1 MIRVPRQTYSKGSEQ
16 PSATPGSPS
25 TSSLVPMGTPSKV
38 SRQPAVTAS
47 RPSGPRFRSGVVL
60 TIRTDKPEAE
70 IGLYEKDGK
79 KLAYE
84 TWQAHRQLAE
94 TIHQKIQDLL
104 KTTPVKGQ
112 TLENLTGVIV
122 YEGPGS
128 YTGLRIGMSVA
139 NALAYSI
146 NIKVVATSGADWQ
159 DRGIKVLAEG
169 GGGEVALP
177 NYEAPAKTTSPTK

>member
-1 MIRVPRQTYSKGSEQ
+1 MIRVPHQTYSKGSEQ
-16 PSATPGSPS
+16 PAATPDSPS
-25 TSSLVPMGTPSKV
+25 TSLLVPMGTPRKLSEL
-38 SRQPAVTAS
+38 PAATAG

-70 IGLYEKDGK
+70 IGIYDKDGK

-112 TLENLTGVIV
+112 TLSNLTGIV
-122 YEGPGS
+122 VFEGPGS

-139 NALAYSI
+139 NALAYSF
-146 NIKVVATSGADWQ
+146 NISVVAASGVGWQ
-159 DRGIKVLAEG
+159 AGGIKALAKG

>member
-1 MIRVPRQTYSKGSEQ
+1 MI
-16 PSATPGSPS
+16 
-25 TSSLVPMGTPSKV
+25 
-38 SRQPAVTAS
+38 
-47 RPSGPRFRSGVVL
+47 L

-70 IGLYEKDGK
+70 IGIYDKDGN

-94 TIHQKIQDLL
+94 TIHLKIQDML

-112 TLENLTGVIV
+112 TLENLKGLVV

-139 NALAYSI
+139 NAMAYSYNLKI
-146 NIKVVATSGADWQ
+146 VAVSGEDWQ
-159 DRGIKVLAEG
+159 VKGLELLAKG
-169 GGGEVALP
+169 GGVAVALP
-177 NYEAPAKTTSPTK
+177 KYEAPAKTTSPTK